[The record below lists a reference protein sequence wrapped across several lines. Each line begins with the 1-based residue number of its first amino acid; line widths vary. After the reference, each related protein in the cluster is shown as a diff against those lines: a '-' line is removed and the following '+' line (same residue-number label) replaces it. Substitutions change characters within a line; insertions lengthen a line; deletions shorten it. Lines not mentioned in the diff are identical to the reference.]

1 MVEKEMYLCAEEKV
15 KNVQEV
21 ANSGIRAGVLWA
33 TSLMKGKGIQSAVPE
48 KEGKDGARWR

>member
-1 MVEKEMYLCAEEKV
+1 MYLCAEEKV

>member
-1 MVEKEMYLCAEEKV
+1 MYLCAEEKV
-15 KNVQEV
+15 KTVKEV

-33 TSLMKGKGIQSAVPE
+33 MSLIKVKGIQSAVPE